1 MFTTARVLSSI
12 STAGWPCTL
21 APSLPLLPLGAAR
34 QSFCAGVQVS
44 CAKWRDVMPMS
55 PRKAPPVWCAMVA
68 TLAFQPNRP
77 VIMLPEG
84 ASHTLLAWPLMGP
97 GAAAWSA
104 ALARMSASA
113 IASRRPTPI
122 ICGAMRGLLQCVRH
136 AVGKLAFDRFVA
148 QRDAPFRADALDG
161 RVVELVSI
169 HRVGLGPAMRV
180 FAGDGQ
186 ADQQG
191 HGRVLGLAQAVEDR
205 WRLAPAVLHMAATAR
220 ARDEVRAQAITG
232 LGGRGGLDPVAAKER
247 VADDKARAFLIGQ
260 VGGWEREG
268 IASGGEYGGLAAGF
282 FAQRVGLGG
291 RRQRWNAQAAEAGE
305 CDDDGAGSRQA
316 HSALAAFGS
325 RDLHVQGWTSVN
337 LVMPMALAAATR
349 SLLCCVRL
357 SIVFWMRWRPG
368 ASLPPMISRSN
379 GA

>member
-122 ICGAMRGLLQCVRH
+122 ICGAMRWL
-136 AVGKLAFDRFVA
+136 
-148 QRDAPFRADALDG
+148 
-161 RVVELVSI
+161 
-169 HRVGLGPAMRV
+169 
-180 FAGDGQ
+180 
-186 ADQQG
+186 
-191 HGRVLGLAQAVEDR
+191 
-205 WRLAPAVLHMAATAR
+205 LAPAVLHMAATAR

-268 IASGGEYGGLAAGF
+268 IASGGESGGLAAGF